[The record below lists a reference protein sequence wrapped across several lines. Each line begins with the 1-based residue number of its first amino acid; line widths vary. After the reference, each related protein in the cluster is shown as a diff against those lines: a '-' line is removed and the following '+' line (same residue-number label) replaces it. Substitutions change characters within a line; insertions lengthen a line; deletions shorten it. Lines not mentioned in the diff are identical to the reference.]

1 LAAIPKSEI
10 RIAGDKKEAARPIIL
25 RENPKTRE
33 ASQSDRLVLRR
44 AEATTEAPDAQE
56 EIFENSSNRPILC
69 RHVEFFRAMRDA
81 SWFESAA

>member
-1 LAAIPKSEI
+1 M
-10 RIAGDKKEAARPIIL
+10 DKKEAARPIIL

-44 AEATTEAPDAQE
+44 AEATTGPPVAQGKIL
-56 EIFENSSNRPILC
+56 EISAKFPFFRP
-69 RHVEFFRAMRDA
+69 RTEFFRVMRDG